1 MQTLFKGASGNKKK
15 NSTAQPR
22 PQIVV
27 PPRGIG
33 PVHELNPND
42 VLSGRGG
49 RINAHPGN
57 IQFRELVQLRKKD
70 YLAKSTKKLEK
81 AHSE

>member
-57 IQFRELVQLRKKD
+57 IQFREFVQLRKKD